1 MGPLGRPTS
10 AQAPSPAPSRHA
22 RAEKKRRPVGAR
34 VRAGWGEQR
43 CAALVDWWLRRSRS
57 HGDQTSHLLYLYLL
71 HFCFLEMI
79 KWPCGIM
86 LWKSFLG
93 LRSSAPFS
101 DFLCQKVQRCYHIL
115 DGSGVQQRE
124 ETERNQS
131 ALITRVESG
140 CLSRSASLDA
150 RSVEQPSMVWMG
162 LGVLELFFFFG
173 IVEESRAGFSA
184 SCSSIDH
191 LQAVL

>member
-1 MGPLGRPTS
+1 MVGPRRP
-10 AQAPSPAPSRHA
+10 RH
-22 RAEKKRRPVGAR
+22 RRPPRRGTRERKKKRRPVGAR

-71 HFCFLEMI
+71 CISVFLEMI

-162 LGVLELFFFFG
+162 LGVLDPFLFRDRRREQG
-173 IVEESRAGFSA
+173 LLLSL
-184 SCSSIDH
+184 
-191 LQAVL
+191 LQFH